1 MDKEAI
7 KRINR
12 GAIILIPILTVGSYL
27 FWQDE
32 IVAFNVILG
41 GFISWLSLRELAWA
55 VKKFFGKPMFQL
67 TVIGLSY
74 LKLGAIFLFLWFIA
88 IKGLFN
94 IKGLLIGFIAILVV
108 SVKEAYDYI
117 KKQKIED
124 LSPQNQREIK
134 DERGEDP

>member
-1 MDKEAI
+1 MEKEVI
-7 KRINR
+7 RRINR
-12 GAIILIPILTVGSYL
+12 QTIIFVPLLALLSYL
-27 FWQDE
+27 IWQNE
-32 IVAFNVILG
+32 IVSFNVILG

-94 IKGLLIGFIAILVV
+94 IKGLLIGFIAILIV
-108 SVKEAYDYI
+108 SAKEAYLYI
-117 KKQKIED
+117 KRQKVENIPSDIQNED
-124 LSPQNQREIK
+124 KE
-134 DERGEDP
+134 

>member
-1 MDKEAI
+1 MDREVI

-12 GAIILIPILTVGSYL
+12 QTLVLVPILAGISYL
-27 FWQDE
+27 FWNDK
-32 IVAFNVILG
+32 IVSFNVLLG
-41 GFISWLSLRELAWA
+41 GLISWFSLRELAWA

-74 LKLGAIFLFLWFIA
+74 LKLGAIFILLWFLA

-108 SVKEAYDYI
+108 SIKEAYVYM
-117 KKQKIED
+117 KRQKSEEET
-124 LSPQNQREIK
+124 Q
-134 DERGEDP
+134 GEKEK

>member
-1 MDKEAI
+1 MDKETI
-7 KRINR
+7 KKINK
-12 GAIILIPILTVGSYL
+12 GAIILIPILAVGSYL

-94 IKGLLIGFIAILVV
+94 IKGLLIGFIATLIV
-108 SVKEAYDYI
+108 SVKEAYAYI
-117 KKQKIED
+117 KKQKLENLSTQSQNERED
-124 LSPQNQREIK
+124 K
-134 DERGEDP
+134 

>member
-1 MDKEAI
+1 MEREVI

-12 GAIILIPILTVGSYL
+12 QTLILVPILAVASYL
-27 FWQDE
+27 FWQNE
-32 IVAFNVILG
+32 IVSFNVILG

-94 IKGLLIGFIAILVV
+94 IKGLLIGFIAILII
-108 SVKEAYDYI
+108 SAKEAYVYI
-117 KKQKIED
+117 KRQKIED
-124 LSPQNQREIK
+124 SSVESQNENK
-134 DERGEDP
+134 D

>member
-1 MDKEAI
+1 MDREVIRK
-7 KRINR
+7 INR
-12 GAIILIPILTVGSYL
+12 QTIVLLPLIAGLSYIVS
-27 FWQDE
+27 QNE

-94 IKGLLIGFIAILVV
+94 IKGLLIGFIAILIV
-108 SVKEAYDYI
+108 SAKEAYFYI
-117 KKQKIED
+117 KKQKLVDSSIE
-124 LSPQNQREIK
+124 NQSEGK
-134 DERGEDP
+134 E

>member
-1 MDKEAI
+1 MDKEVI
-7 KRINR
+7 RRINR
-12 GAIILIPILTVGSYL
+12 QTIIFVPILAAASYL
-27 FWQDE
+27 MWQNE

-94 IKGLLIGFIAILVV
+94 IKGLLIGFIAILIV
-108 SVKEAYDYI
+108 SAKEAYVYI
-117 KKQKIED
+117 KKQK
-124 LSPQNQREIK
+124 
-134 DERGEDP
+134 GEDASAETSTERKE

>member
-1 MDKEAI
+1 MDKETI
-7 KRINR
+7 KRINK
-12 GAIILIPILTVGSYL
+12 GAIILIPILAAGSYL
-27 FWQDE
+27 FWEDK

-108 SVKEAYDYI
+108 SVKEAYAFI
-117 KKQKIED
+117 KKQKLEN
-124 LSPQNQREIK
+124 LSTQNQNEREDK
-134 DERGEDP
+134 

>member
-1 MDKEAI
+1 MEREVI

-12 GAIILIPILTVGSYL
+12 QTLILVPILAVASYL
-27 FWQDE
+27 FWQNE
-32 IVAFNVILG
+32 IVSFNVILG

-94 IKGLLIGFIAILVV
+94 IKGLLIGFIAILIV
-108 SVKEAYDYI
+108 SAKEAYIYI
-117 KKQKIED
+117 KNQKVED
-124 LSPQNQREIK
+124 SSAESQNEHK
-134 DERGEDP
+134 K

>member
-1 MDKEAI
+1 MDREVI
-7 KRINR
+7 KRVNKQTFILVPVL
-12 GAIILIPILTVGSYL
+12 AIAAYL
-27 FWQDE
+27 LWQNE

-88 IKGLFN
+88 IKGWFN
-94 IKGLLIGFIAILVV
+94 IKGLLIGFIAILII
-108 SVKEAYDYI
+108 STKEAYLYI
-117 KKQKIED
+117 RR
-124 LSPQNQREIK
+124 QRS
-134 DERGEDP
+134 

>member
-1 MDKEAI
+1 MDREVI
-7 KRINR
+7 KRINKQTF
-12 GAIILIPILTVGSYL
+12 ILVPLLALASYL
-27 FWQDE
+27 LWQNE
-32 IVAFNVILG
+32 IVSFNVILG

-94 IKGLLIGFIAILVV
+94 IKGLLIGFIAILIL
-108 SVKEAYDYI
+108 STKEAYIYI
-117 KKQKIED
+117 KKQ
-124 LSPQNQREIK
+124 RE
-134 DERGEDP
+134 ENA

>member
-1 MDKEAI
+1 MDKEVI
-7 KRINR
+7 RRINR
-12 GAIILIPILTVGSYL
+12 QTIIFVPLLTVASYL
-27 FWQDE
+27 MWQDE

-94 IKGLLIGFIAILVV
+94 IKGLLIGFIAILIV
-108 SVKEAYDYI
+108 SAKEAYVFI
-117 KKQKIED
+117 KKQK
-124 LSPQNQREIK
+124 
-134 DERGEDP
+134 GEDASAENRSERKN

>member
-1 MDKEAI
+1 MDREVI

-12 GAIILIPILTVGSYL
+12 QTLILVPALAGLSYL
-27 FWQDE
+27 FWNDL
-32 IVAFNVILG
+32 IVTFNVILG
-41 GFISWLSLRELAWA
+41 GFLSWLSLRELAWA

-94 IKGLLIGFIAILVV
+94 IKGLLIGFIAILII
-108 SVKEAYDYI
+108 STKEAYIYI
-117 KKQKIED
+117 KKQQQQ
-124 LSPQNQREIK
+124 LSEQETSERKNERNQ
-134 DERGEDP
+134 

>member
-1 MDKEAI
+1 MDKEVI
-7 KRINR
+7 KKINR
-12 GAIILIPILTVGSYL
+12 QTLILVPALALASYL
-27 FWQDE
+27 LWQDE

-94 IKGLLIGFIAILVV
+94 IKGLLIGFIAILII
-108 SVKEAYDYI
+108 SAKEAYIYV
-117 KKQKIED
+117 KKQKEE
-124 LSPQNQREIK
+124 NA
-134 DERGEDP
+134 

>member
-1 MDKEAI
+1 MDKEII
-7 KRINR
+7 KKINR
-12 GAIILIPILTVGSYL
+12 QTLILVPALALASYL
-27 FWQDE
+27 LWQNE

-94 IKGLLIGFIAILVV
+94 IKGILIGFIAILIV
-108 SVKEAYDYI
+108 SAKEAYIYI
-117 KKQKIED
+117 KKQKEE
-124 LSPQNQREIK
+124 NA
-134 DERGEDP
+134 

>member
-1 MDKEAI
+1 MDREVI
-7 KRINR
+7 KRINKQTF
-12 GAIILIPILTVGSYL
+12 ILVPLLALASYL
-27 FWQDE
+27 LWQNE
-32 IVAFNVILG
+32 IVSFNVILG

-94 IKGLLIGFIAILVV
+94 IKGLLIGFIAILIV
-108 SVKEAYDYI
+108 STKEAYIYI
-117 KKQKIED
+117 KKQ
-124 LSPQNQREIK
+124 RE
-134 DERGEDP
+134 ENA

>member
-1 MDKEAI
+1 MEKEVI
-7 KRINR
+7 RRINR
-12 GAIILIPILTVGSYL
+12 QTIIFVPLLALLSYL
-27 FWQDE
+27 IWQNE
-32 IVAFNVILG
+32 IVSFNVILG

-94 IKGLLIGFIAILVV
+94 IKGLLIGFIAILIV
-108 SVKEAYDYI
+108 SAKEAYLYI
-117 KKQKIED
+117 KRQKVENIPSD
-124 LSPQNQREIK
+124 TQNENK
-134 DERGEDP
+134 E